1 MMTVK
6 VPGIY
11 YVSVMFGVTKK
22 AWYLHLRKNGVYIAS
37 VQKDYNAGY
46 GDSLNL
52 HAIGPVSELPAPGMV
67 LGYQGYSDTDRSY
80 SNKTANRF
88 IVQKNR
94 FDGCKTYPEKFFII
108 ETCFRTFTDN
118 FAKVIFQP

>member
-46 GDSLNL
+46 EDSLNL
-52 HAIGPVSELPAPGMV
+52 HAIGPVPYLIVVSCDYAPN
-67 LGYQGYSDTDRSY
+67 LTPR
-80 SNKTANRF
+80 
-88 IVQKNR
+88 
-94 FDGCKTYPEKFFII
+94 
-108 ETCFRTFTDN
+108 
-118 FAKVIFQP
+118 

>member
-46 GDSLNL
+46 EDSLNL
-52 HAIGPVSELPAPGMV
+52 HAIGPVLKYSRV
-67 LGYQGYSDTDRSY
+67 L
-80 SNKTANRF
+80 
-88 IVQKNR
+88 
-94 FDGCKTYPEKFFII
+94 
-108 ETCFRTFTDN
+108 FTEVN
-118 FAKVIFQP
+118 L

>member
-46 GDSLNL
+46 EDSLNL
-52 HAIGPVSELPAPGMV
+52 HAIGPVPYLMEAICDYAPT
-67 LGYQGYSDTDRSY
+67 L
-80 SNKTANRF
+80 A
-88 IVQKNR
+88 
-94 FDGCKTYPEKFFII
+94 
-108 ETCFRTFTDN
+108 TCWYN
-118 FAKVIFQP
+118 FERHF

>member
-46 GDSLNL
+46 EDSLNL
-52 HAIGPVSELPAPGMV
+52 HAIGAVLPH
-67 LGYQGYSDTDRSY
+67 
-80 SNKTANRF
+80 
-88 IVQKNR
+88 
-94 FDGCKTYPEKFFII
+94 
-108 ETCFRTFTDN
+108 FR
-118 FAKVIFQP
+118 ALHAILLSIHYR

>member
-1 MMTVK
+1 MTVK

-46 GDSLNL
+46 EDSLNL
-52 HAIGPVSELPAPGMV
+52 HAIGPVPYLIGVSCDYARSLATLCTISKDTSETI
-67 LGYQGYSDTDRSY
+67 S
-80 SNKTANRF
+80 
-88 IVQKNR
+88 
-94 FDGCKTYPEKFFII
+94 
-108 ETCFRTFTDN
+108 FT
-118 FAKVIFQP
+118 

>member
-46 GDSLNL
+46 EDSLNL
-52 HAIGPVSELPAPGMV
+52 HAIGPVPHFIGVNCVYASKFRHPHVGAIPRDSSE
-67 LGYQGYSDTDRSY
+67 S
-80 SNKTANRF
+80 
-88 IVQKNR
+88 
-94 FDGCKTYPEKFFII
+94 
-108 ETCFRTFTDN
+108 
-118 FAKVIFQP
+118 VISVT

>member
-46 GDSLNL
+46 EDSLNL
-52 HAIGPVSELPAPGMV
+52 HAIGQVLYLIGVSCDYAPN
-67 LGYQGYSDTDRSY
+67 LTPR
-80 SNKTANRF
+80 
-88 IVQKNR
+88 
-94 FDGCKTYPEKFFII
+94 
-108 ETCFRTFTDN
+108 
-118 FAKVIFQP
+118 

>member
-46 GDSLNL
+46 EDSLNL
-52 HAIGPVSELPAPGMV
+52 HAIGPVLKQSRALD
-67 LGYQGYSDTDRSY
+67 S
-80 SNKTANRF
+80 
-88 IVQKNR
+88 
-94 FDGCKTYPEKFFII
+94 
-108 ETCFRTFTDN
+108 
-118 FAKVIFQP
+118 VILEGVTH

>member
-1 MMTVK
+1 MMVK

-46 GDSLNL
+46 EDSLNL
-52 HAIGPVSELPAPGMV
+52 HAIGPVLPKLQALHATTV
-67 LGYQGYSDTDRSY
+67 SILALQ
-80 SNKTANRF
+80 
-88 IVQKNR
+88 IKNR
-94 FDGCKTYPEKFFII
+94 SKLMPK
-108 ETCFRTFTDN
+108 
-118 FAKVIFQP
+118 KVIQSMFSARIPTSNSEPTTTLPNFLDF

>member
-46 GDSLNL
+46 EDSLNL
-52 HAIGPVSELPAPGMV
+52 HAIGPVLPQLQALQATTVSILALQIKSRPK
-67 LGYQGYSDTDRSY
+67 LTPKKAIQ
-80 SNKTANRF
+80 
-88 IVQKNR
+88 
-94 FDGCKTYPEKFFII
+94 
-108 ETCFRTFTDN
+108 
-118 FAKVIFQP
+118 

>member
-46 GDSLNL
+46 EDSLNL
-52 HAIGPVSELPAPGMV
+52 HAIGYVLYKSIGTIVLSDFPAVS
-67 LGYQGYSDTDRSY
+67 
-80 SNKTANRF
+80 
-88 IVQKNR
+88 
-94 FDGCKTYPEKFFII
+94 I
-108 ETCFRTFTDN
+108 ETCSHRN
-118 FAKVIFQP
+118 

>member
-46 GDSLNL
+46 EDSLNL
-52 HAIGPVSELPAPGMV
+52 HAIGYV
-67 LGYQGYSDTDRSY
+67 
-80 SNKTANRF
+80 F
-88 IVQKNR
+88 IQIHRYN
-94 FDGCKTYPEKFFII
+94 
-108 ETCFRTFTDN
+108 RTFR
-118 FAKVIFQP
+118 FSVFQSKRVRIGTESAT

>member
-46 GDSLNL
+46 EDSLNL
-52 HAIGPVSELPAPGMV
+52 HAIGPVLKQSRALDLSHFRG
-67 LGYQGYSDTDRSY
+67 GDTLDC
-80 SNKTANRF
+80 NL
-88 IVQKNR
+88 I
-94 FDGCKTYPEKFFII
+94 CKHW
-108 ETCFRTFTDN
+108 FRVTRIR
-118 FAKVIFQP
+118 V

>member
-46 GDSLNL
+46 EDSLNL
-52 HAIGPVSELPAPGMV
+52 HAIGPVLSQLRAPHATTTT
-67 LGYQGYSDTDRSY
+67 L
-80 SNKTANRF
+80 SNPYR
-88 IVQKNR
+88 
-94 FDGCKTYPEKFFII
+94 
-108 ETCFRTFTDN
+108 
-118 FAKVIFQP
+118 

>member
-46 GDSLNL
+46 EDSLNL
-52 HAIGPVSELPAPGMV
+52 HAVGPVPYLMGQFVITHQLWQPIGTISKDTSETI
-67 LGYQGYSDTDRSY
+67 S
-80 SNKTANRF
+80 
-88 IVQKNR
+88 
-94 FDGCKTYPEKFFII
+94 
-108 ETCFRTFTDN
+108 FT
-118 FAKVIFQP
+118 

>member
-46 GDSLNL
+46 EDSLNL
-52 HAIGPVSELPAPGMV
+52 HAIGPVPYLIGGQLRLRTEFHIP
-67 LGYQGYSDTDRSY
+67 LGEFRKTLLKRFPLRNWSSYQ
-80 SNKTANRF
+80 
-88 IVQKNR
+88 
-94 FDGCKTYPEKFFII
+94 
-108 ETCFRTFTDN
+108 
-118 FAKVIFQP
+118 

>member
-46 GDSLNL
+46 EDSLNL
-52 HAIGPVSELPAPGMV
+52 HAIGYV
-67 LGYQGYSDTDRSY
+67 LIQIHRYNRTFRFSVFQSKRVRIGTESATQAKGYSVPFPISGRLNST
-80 SNKTANRF
+80 K
-88 IVQKNR
+88 KL
-94 FDGCKTYPEKFFII
+94 
-108 ETCFRTFTDN
+108 
-118 FAKVIFQP
+118 